1 MQKRAARVITGSGY
15 EIRSRE
21 IFERLG
27 WEPIE
32 NILKK
37 REIIMTFKAIQ
48 DELPGYMS
56 EMFTFNHNDMYQLRS
71 NDCKLY
77 LRKPNT
83 DFMKKSF
90 SYRGASAW
98 NNLPNNVVN
107 CYNELSIR
115 SFKTLINNHFNAPGR
130 S

>member
-1 MQKRAARVITGSGY
+1 MQKRAARVITGAGY

-56 EMFTFNHNDMYQLRS
+56 EMFKFNHNDMYQLRS
-71 NDCKLY
+71 NDC
-77 LRKPNT
+77 N
-83 DFMKKSF
+83 
-90 SYRGASAW
+90 
-98 NNLPNNVVN
+98 
-107 CYNELSIR
+107 
-115 SFKTLINNHFNAPGR
+115 
-130 S
+130 

>member
-1 MQKRAARVITGSGY
+1 MS
-15 EIRSRE
+15 SRE

-32 NILKK
+32 NILNK

-77 LRKPNT
+77 LGKPNT

-90 SYRGASAW
+90 SYRG
-98 NNLPNNVVN
+98 LLHGII
-107 CYNELSIR
+107 YQIMLSIATMN
-115 SFKTLINNHFNAPGR
+115 FP
-130 S
+130 